1 MRTISKR
8 SLGAISLVL
17 IAVFAAMTL
26 AACSSPA
33 PAAAPTKAPE
43 PAKAAEPTK
52 PAAAPAATTA
62 PAPAA
67 AATTAPAAAP
77 AAASVTFPKM
87 DIKLGHAGVLDMS
100 YHKGSVKFSELMKER
115 TGGNV
120 NVQVFPNSQLGSEKD
135 MLEQVKNG
143 VIQISLTTPV
153 MLANYEGWGP
163 IGVAAMP
170 YIVKGNT
177 DEDQYPAL
185 IKLMR
190 GPIFKEVNEKA
201 AKVSGIRGLDLA
213 WWYGTRNLTNKV
225 REIKTADDIKGLKI
239 RTMDAP
245 IARGALDAL
254 GAATTPMAVAEL
266 YSAMQMGVVDG
277 QENPYNT
284 TYASKY
290 YEVQKY
296 LAATGHMTM
305 TVLMVCNE
313 KWFQGFTPDQQA
325 VIVKAMQD
333 AGEYQSDIQL
343 KMNNQNL
350 KDLQAAGMIFSQ
362 PDKAQLAERT
372 KDVYKQF
379 SNMFSA
385 DFYNQV
391 KAAQ

>member
-1 MRTISKR
+1 MRTFSKR
-8 SLGAISLVL
+8 FLGAISLVL
-17 IAVFAAMTL
+17 IAAVAAMTL
-26 AACSSPA
+26 AACSSSA

-52 PAAAPAATTA
+52 PAAPAATTA
-62 PAPAA
+62 AAP

-77 AAASVTFPKM
+77 AAAAVSFPKM
-87 DIKLGHAGVLDMS
+87 DVKLGHGGVLDMS
-100 YHKGSVKFSELMKER
+100 YHKGNVKFSELMKER
-115 TGGNV
+115 SGGNV

-153 MLANYEGWGP
+153 MLANYEGWGQ
-163 IGVAAMP
+163 IGVTAMP
-170 YIVKGNT
+170 YIFKGDT

-185 IKLMR
+185 MKMMR
-190 GPIFKEVNEKA
+190 GPLFKEVNDKA
-201 AKVSGIRGLDLA
+201 AKISGIRGLDLG

-225 REIKTADDIKGLKI
+225 REIKTADDIKGLKV

-245 IARGALDAL
+245 LARGALDAL

-284 TYASKY
+284 IYASKY
-290 YEVQKY
+290 HEVQKY

-305 TVLMVCNE
+305 TVLMVCND
-313 KWFQGFTPDQQA
+313 KWFQSFTPEQQA
-325 VIVKAMQD
+325 VIVKSMQD
-333 AGEYQSDIQL
+333 AGDYQSDIQL

-350 KDLQAAGMIFSQ
+350 KDLQTAGLVFSK
-362 PDKAQLAERT
+362 PDKAQLAEKT

-379 SNMFSA
+379 GNMFTA
-385 DFYNQV
+385 DFYTQV
-391 KAAQ
+391 KNGQ

>member
-1 MRTISKR
+1 MRTNSKR
-8 SLGAISLVL
+8 FLGVISLLVVAA
-17 IAVFAAMTL
+17 IAAMAL
-26 AACSSPA
+26 VACGGGSA

-43 PAKAAEPTK
+43 PAKAAEATK

-62 PAPAA
+62 AAPAA
-67 AATTAPAAAP
+67 PATTAPAAA
-77 AAASVTFPKM
+77 ANFPKM
-87 DIKLGHAGVLDMS
+87 DVKLGHGGVLDMS
-100 YHKGSVKFSELMKER
+100 YHKGAVKFSELMKER

-153 MLANYEGWGP
+153 MLANYEGWGQ
-163 IGVAAMP
+163 IGVTAMP
-170 YIVKGNT
+170 YIFKGDT

-185 IKLMR
+185 MKLMR
-190 GPIFKEVNEKA
+190 GPIFKDVNDKA
-201 AKVSGIRGLDLA
+201 AKISGIRGLDLG
-213 WWYGTRNLTNKV
+213 WWYGTRNLTNKTK
-225 REIKTADDIKGLKI
+225 EIKTADDIKGLKI

-296 LAATGHMTM
+296 LAATGHMSM
-305 TVLMVCNE
+305 TVLMVTND
-313 KWFQGFTPDQQA
+313 KWFQGLSPELQA
-325 VIVKAMQD
+325 IVVKSMQD
-333 AGEYQSDIQL
+333 AGDYQSDIQL
-343 KMNNQNL
+343 KMNKQNL
-350 KDLQAAGMIFSQ
+350 QDLQDKGMVFSK
-362 PDKAQLAERT
+362 PDKAQLAEKT

-379 SNMFSA
+379 SNLFTA

>member
-1 MRTISKR
+1 
-8 SLGAISLVL
+8 LVI
-17 IAVFAAMTL
+17 IAAVAAMTL
-26 AACSSPA
+26 AACSSAA

-52 PAAAPAATTA
+52 AAAPAA
-62 PAPAA
+62 PAA
-67 AATTAPAAAP
+67 AAPAATTAPAAAP
-77 AAASVTFPKM
+77 AAAAVTFPKM
-87 DIKLGHAGVLDMS
+87 DVKLGHGGVLDMS
-100 YHKGSVKFSELMKER
+100 YHKGAVKFSELMKER

-153 MLANYEGWGP
+153 MLANYEGWGQ
-163 IGVAAMP
+163 IGVTAMP
-170 YIVKGNT
+170 YIFKGDT
-177 DEDQYPAL
+177 DEDQLPAL
-185 IKLMR
+185 MKLMR
-190 GPIFKEVNEKA
+190 GPIFKDVNDKA
-201 AKVSGIRGLDLA
+201 AKISGIRGLDLG
-213 WWYGTRNLTNKV
+213 WWYGTRNLTNKTK
-225 REIKTADDIKGLKI
+225 EIKTADDIKGLKI

-254 GAATTPMAVAEL
+254 GASTTPMAVAEL

-296 LAATGHMTM
+296 LASTGHMSM
-305 TVLMVCNE
+305 TVLMVTGE
-313 KWFQGFTPDQQA
+313 KWFQSFTPEQQA

-333 AGEYQSDIQL
+333 AGDYQSDIQV
-343 KMNNQNL
+343 KMNAQNL
-350 KDLQAAGMIFSQ
+350 KDLQDKGMVFSK
-362 PDKAQLAERT
+362 PDKAQLAEKT

-379 SNMFSA
+379 SNLFTA